1 MRLVIVCLVAAVFG
15 STGELA
21 PEIEPEISDVDPK
34 YHAEVETSSSNPLL
48 NGLNDEVWNMIQQKL
63 EPRLAKLEQGMVD
76 ASKERTEL
84 RDSVQNNKE
93 LGVAEKSEMEEA
105 EKKNQDVETKLEEKF
120 DGLEKKIGDKM
131 KALEDFMDTK
141 KTLLNDLSD
150 MATALNVNV
159 GSGISKAAP
168 AAITPIKAVK
178 DVGDAISKAPDT
190 AITDIKKSI
199 KALTPK
205 SGSSMEASTKE
216 IGPDLKKDI
225 NLDLNAL
232 PSVPSKAKDS
242 KTADVIAK
250 PSKSTK
256 KESTQQLEKKLEKI
270 EKENVEKSDPKSML
284 KELGVSSEDADEII
298 GEILVASPNG
308 IPSDPWKTAFICLL
322 TLNALGGLFYHFSQK
337 SSDETPLLAS
347 NVA

>member
-1 MRLVIVCLVAAVFG
+1 M
-15 STGELA
+15 
-21 PEIEPEISDVDPK
+21 
-34 YHAEVETSSSNPLL
+34 
-48 NGLNDEVWNMIQQKL
+48 
-63 EPRLAKLEQGMVD
+63 
-76 ASKERTEL
+76 
-84 RDSVQNNKE
+84 
-93 LGVAEKSEMEEA
+93 
-105 EKKNQDVETKLEEKF
+105 
-120 DGLEKKIGDKM
+120 
-131 KALEDFMDTK
+131 K
-141 KTLLNDLSD
+141 KTLLNDLTD

-242 KTADVIAK
+242 KTADV
-250 PSKSTK
+250 
-256 KESTQQLEKKLEKI
+256 KLEKI

-322 TLNALGGLFYHFSQK
+322 IFNVFGGLYYFVSQK
-337 SSDETPLLAS
+337 SSVET
-347 NVA
+347 

>member
-1 MRLVIVCLVAAVFG
+1 MRLVIVCLLAAVFG

-242 KTADVIAK
+242 KTADV
-250 PSKSTK
+250 
-256 KESTQQLEKKLEKI
+256 KLEKI

-322 TLNALGGLFYHFSQK
+322 TLNALGGLFHHFSQK